1 MATFAIF
8 FSLPLLLPFSLAMPW
23 LEPTATPTGVMA
35 SVGMSLLPTEAPG
48 LNGIPK
54 ELLRR
59 QASQVPYPPP
69 NNWCGFVDGDPS
81 SVLSCF
87 PTKTCVYSGSV
98 FGCCDAGPIS
108 TCTNLFTAC
117 VGYSHPC
124 DNACMAND
132 EILKCSDIQDPYCDT
147 YTFPSG
153 TSLYDCASTIAI
165 GFMSVEFLADYYS
178 SLGEPLGATAALTI
192 TVDTVVGA
200 AATSASGTAAAT
212 SASSTAA
219 ATSASSTAAT
229 TSASGAS
236 INNVP
241 IQSASQTSQSYAPS
255 YSDSSTTTTHA
266 ISVGAVAGIAVVA
279 VILIL
284 AIVVALIAWCC
295 IRRRRRRRE
304 AAMQRPAHLSPAAP
318 AQPQMSQQHLQ
329 QLQPDY
335 GASQQDPY
343 AIPPKAPDAAAAEVA
358 PGGYGTNKPAHDP
371 SQPHSPSTGPPQY
384 TASSAAAVVP
394 SPNPNTHEMSGQP
407 IVPSSHYQHS
417 HPAVSEID
425 TSTPRHVHPYPH
437 ANTNDSQ
444 DAIFGFG
451 NGYAGA
457 PVGAERSLSPLPGG
471 GAGLRMEGEREGQ
484 GVGGFGSELGS
495 WEPGTSEADADARS
509 PSGQNFDDGF

>member
-132 EILKCSDIQDPYCDT
+132 EILKCSDIQDPYCGT

-165 GFMSVEFLADYYS
+165 GFMSVEFLADYYF
-178 SLGEPLGATAALTI
+178 SLGEPLGATAGPLSISVDII
-192 TVDTVVGA
+192 TVETTFGA

-212 SASSTAA
+212 SASSSAA

-255 YSDSSTTTTHA
+255 YSDSSTTTAHA

-304 AAMQRPAHLSPAAP
+304 AAMQRPAHLPPPPPFNRKCPSSTSSSSNPTTALANKTPTPSHPKPPTPPPQKSPLAGTVP
-318 AQPQMSQQHLQ
+318 INPRTTL
-329 QLQPDY
+329 PN
-335 GASQQDPY
+335 PT
-343 AIPPKAPDAAAAEVA
+343 PPP
-358 PGGYGTNKPAHDP
+358 PPAH
-371 SQPHSPSTGPPQY
+371 HSTPPPPPPQ
-384 TASSAAAVVP
+384 SSPVR
-394 SPNPNTHEMSGQP
+394 TQ
-407 IVPSSHYQHS
+407 
-417 HPAVSEID
+417 
-425 TSTPRHVHPYPH
+425 TP
-437 ANTNDSQ
+437 TK
-444 DAIFGFG
+444 
-451 NGYAGA
+451 
-457 PVGAERSLSPLPGG
+457 
-471 GAGLRMEGEREGQ
+471 
-484 GVGGFGSELGS
+484 
-495 WEPGTSEADADARS
+495 
-509 PSGQNFDDGF
+509 